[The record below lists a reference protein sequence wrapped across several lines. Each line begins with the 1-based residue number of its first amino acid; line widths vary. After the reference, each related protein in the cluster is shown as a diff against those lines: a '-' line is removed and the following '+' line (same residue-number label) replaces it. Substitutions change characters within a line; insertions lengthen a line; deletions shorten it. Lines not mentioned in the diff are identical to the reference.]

1 MLFRL
6 LPMLLFVALPFHLTA
21 QEISFSSI
29 PENLKANADAVVREN
44 NVEVNIEARDKM
56 TVKQRRVVTVFNEK
70 GLSDIGAQEYYDKST
85 SIKSIE
91 AQLYNASGDLI
102 KKFKRKDFR
111 EQLLVNEAD
120 VTDNKVIRLDFLP
133 TQYPFTV
140 VYTSEYTT
148 GNTAWLPQWSPYE
161 GLFVST
167 EHSSFKITC
176 VPGLGFKYKEFNFTG
191 FTPVKSATDNSV
203 SYSVDN
209 VAAVRG
215 EDHSPTLS
223 KIYPYVRFGL
233 DKFHLEGVD
242 GEAKDW
248 AAFGAWIYNSL
259 LAGTDELS
267 PETVKKMQELTA
279 GETDP
284 MKKAKLIYEYMQSKT
299 RYISIQLGIG
309 GWKPMKAKDVDR
321 LGYGDCKAL
330 SNYMRCLLSAVG
342 VNSYYTVIYGG
353 AGKANL
359 EPDFVSL
366 QGNHVILTIPGAKA
380 GEYLWLECTSQ
391 HAPFGFQANF
401 TDDRNALLIK
411 PQGGELVH
419 TRVYDIKGNLQA
431 SKAEYAISD
440 LGAISGNITINS
452 YGTQYGDKYSLEARP
467 YEDIVKHYKSAFNIT
482 NMKVKKATVKNLKDA
497 QQFTEDVAIDAEAY
511 CSKSGNRMFF
521 AANAFNQSGHIPQRY
536 RDRKNPLEIDR
547 GWIDTDEVTIT
558 LPAGYTIEARPENV
572 AFKEKFGEYKAEYS
586 VTGDGKLI
594 YKRSLQINDGLYTNT
609 DYEPYRQF
617 REKVAKSDSAKIVLI
632 KI

>member
-1 MLFRL
+1 MLSRL

-70 GLSDIGAQEYYDKST
+70 GLSDIGAQEYFDKST
-85 SIKSIE
+85 TVKSIE
-91 AQLYNASGDLI
+91 AQLYDANGQFI
-102 KKFKRKDFR
+102 KKYKRKDFD
-111 EQLLVNEAD
+111 EQLLTQQAD
-120 VTDNKVIRLDFLP
+120 VTDSKVIALQLSP

-140 VYTSEYTT
+140 VYTSETVSS
-148 GNTAWLPQWSPYE
+148 NTAWLPQWFPLGGFYT
-161 GLFVST
+161 ST
-167 EHSSFKITC
+167 EHSSIQISC
-176 VPGLGFKYKEFNFTG
+176 VPGLGFKYKEFNFEG
-191 FTPVKSATDNSV
+191 FTVKKEATENSV
-203 SYSVDN
+203 SYSADN
-209 VAAVRG
+209 LPAVRA
-215 EDHSPTLS
+215 EDHSPSFVKL
-223 KIYPYVRFGL
+223 YPHVRFGL

-248 AAFGAWIYNSL
+248 AALGTWYYNSL
-259 LAGTDELS
+259 IAGTDGLS
-267 PETVKKMQELTA
+267 PETVLKMKELTA

-284 MKKAKLIYEYMQSKT
+284 LKKAKLIYEYMQSKT

-330 SNYMRCLLSAVG
+330 SNYMRCLLAAVG
-342 VNSYYTVIYGG
+342 IESYFTLIYGDTRKSSLQ
-353 AGKANL
+353 A
-359 EPDFVSL
+359 DFVSL
-366 QGNHVILTIPGAKA
+366 QGNHAILTIPGRNP
-380 GEYLWLECTSQ
+380 GEFIGLECTSQ
-391 HAPFGFQANF
+391 HAPFGFQGSF
-401 TDDRNALLIK
+401 TDDRAALLLK
-411 PQGGELVH
+411 PDGGQLIH
-419 TRVYDIKGNLQA
+419 TRAYDTNGNLQE
-431 SKAEYAISD
+431 SKAAYTITAA
-440 LGAISGNITINS
+440 GALSGNLVIKS
-452 YGTQYGDKYSLEARP
+452 YGTQYDAKYYLETMP
-467 YEDIVKHYKSAFNIT
+467 YDDLVKHYKSAFPVT
-482 NMKVKKATVKNLKDA
+482 NLKVKKATVKNQKDIP
-497 QQFTEDVAIDAEAY
+497 QFTEDVAIDAEAY

-558 LPAGYTIEARPENV
+558 LPTGYTIEARPENV

-594 YKRSLQINDGLYTNT
+594 YKRSLQINDGLYANT